1 MVKNYKRIVLC
12 TGLLALLVVA
22 LGAYTRL
29 SDAGLGCPDW
39 PGCYGFLTV
48 PKHNS
53 DIALAVQSYPDLMFE
68 KAKAWKEMIH
78 RYFAGVLG
86 ILILG
91 VFALAFYK
99 RHDSNIPIKLPL
111 LLLLLVVFQ
120 AALGMW
126 TVTMNL
132 QPLIVM
138 GHLLGGF
145 SLLSLIMLLYLR
157 LKAKP
162 IIGGDAGAKRYFG
175 LSLIALGVLIIQIAL
190 GGWLAANYAAPHCNG
205 LPLCNY
211 SQPFSLSSVFQLP
224 LEHSNY
230 EFGVLS
236 QQARMSIHL
245 LHRIWALVTCAVL
258 IFVMWKIHH
267 SAYSKKIKR
276 CTVAVF
282 IALLSQISLGLIL
295 VHWHFPLAVALAHNL
310 MAAILLLSMVRV
322 CYYLKARA

>member
-1 MVKNYKRIVLC
+1 MIKNYKRLVIC

-48 PKHNS
+48 PKH
-53 DIALAVQSYPDLMFE
+53 DAEIALAVQSYPDLMFE

-86 ILILG
+86 VLILG
-91 VFALAFYK
+91 VFALAFFK
-99 RHDSNIPIKLPL
+99 RHDLNMPLKLPL
-111 LLLLLVVFQ
+111 LILLLVVFQ

-162 IIGGDAGAKRYFG
+162 IEGDDAAKPYFG
-175 LSLIALGVLIIQIAL
+175 LSLIALGVLIVQIAL
-190 GGWLAANYAAPHCNG
+190 GGWLAANYAAPHCSG

-211 SQPFSLSSVFQLP
+211 AQPFSLSSVFQLP

-245 LHRIWALVTCAVL
+245 LHRIWALVTCAVVL
-258 IFVMWKIHH
+258 LAMWKIYR

-276 CTVAVF
+276 CTIAVC
-282 IALLSQISLGLIL
+282 IALLSQISLGIIL
-295 VHWHFPLAVALAHNL
+295 VYFHFPLVVALAHNL